1 MLLQPT
7 DNVAH
12 THMCAMC
19 GHNKHMH
26 TTRTHAQHMS
36 AHTYVCTACTCSTH
50 THTHICTTH
59 PLDCHSNICLFSRH
73 PQNQQQQQKN
83 VQIFAAEYI
92 DANNL
97 KVRGEDHTHVLSVL
111 EYLAA
116 NQWEFETEDSVYV
129 LSFSI
134 MMLHTSLH
142 NPSVKYRDSKEQWLK
157 MNRGTYF

>member
-1 MLLQPT
+1 MQCVGIINTCIPH
-7 DNVAH
+7 AH
-12 THMCAMC
+12 THSICM
-19 GHNKHMH
+19 HMY
-26 TTRTHAQHMS
+26 

-50 THTHICTTH
+50 THTHTFAPHTH
-59 PLDCHSNICLFSRH
+59 LIAIPLSVCFHDTHKTN
-73 PQNQQQQQKN
+73 NNKKN